1 MTHRTSNILNRTA
14 QFVKVLFFLSLVCLV
29 FSCSSKPPAVKP
41 PEAFDPEKSLAKA
54 SEQIEKKEFAEAR
67 TTLLEVKNRDLSKKY
82 APLAQLKIADSYIQ
96 EGEPELAVIEYQ
108 RFIETYPDHKYAV
121 YAQYQIAMTYFNQIE
136 SPDKGYSAAARALQ
150 EFEKLK
156 RMFPRNPYKDVINLR
171 IEKCKNVIADYE
183 FFVGEFYYKK
193 GSYIAA
199 LGRFEKLLK
208 TYPEYKREPEVLYHI
223 VISYKKMGQPDKG
236 EEYLKRLMNKYPDNR
251 ITLRA
256 QKEFFG
262 KK

>member
-1 MTHRTSNILNRTA
+1 MTERNLKILI
-14 QFVKVLFFLSLVCLV
+14 LSLLALIF
-29 FSCSSKPPAVKP
+29 FSCSSKPPVVKP
-41 PEAFDPEKSLAKA
+41 PEPFDPEKALAKA
-54 SEQIEKKEFAEAR
+54 GEQIEKKEYAEAR
-67 TTLLEVKNRDLSKKY
+67 ATLLEVKNRDMSKKY
-82 APLAQLKIADSYIQ
+82 APLAQLKTADSYIQ

-136 SPDKGYSAAARALQ
+136 SPDKGYGAAARALH

-156 RMFPRNPYKDVINLR
+156 RMFPRNPYRDVINLR

-193 GSYIAA
+193 GSYTAA
-199 LGRFEKLLK
+199 LARFEGLLK
-208 TYPEYKREPEVLYHI
+208 KFPEYKREPEVLYHI
-223 VISYKKMGQPDKG
+223 VMVYKNLGQEEKG
-236 EEYLKRLMNKYPDNR
+236 QEYLQRLIDKYPDNK

-256 QKEFFG
+256 QREFSV